1 MKFEA
6 VLFDCDGVLVDSE
19 PITNGVLRDMLAEQG
34 WQMTVQECFATFVG
48 HGITDQAPLIEKH
61 TGKPLTEE
69 WLTLFRARRDEAL
82 HARLQ
87 AVPNI
92 HFAVKTL
99 HTSTGARV
107 AVASGADHG
116 KVMLQLTTSTG
127 ARVAVASGADHG
139 KVMLQLTKVGLLNY
153 FEGRAFSG
161 MEQPR
166 NKPHPDVYLA
176 AAKALDVPIER
187 CAVIEDTPNGA
198 LAGVASGATV
208 FGYVPLGEY
217 HATAAALQAVGVQR
231 FFKDMADLPALL
243 GH

>member
-116 KVMLQLTTSTG
+116 KVMLQLT
-127 ARVAVASGADHG
+127 
-139 KVMLQLTKVGLLNY
+139 KVGLLNY

>member
-19 PITNGVLRDMLAEQG
+19 PITNGVLRDMLAQQG
-34 WQMTVQECFATFVG
+34 WQMTLQECFAIFVG
-48 HGITDQAPLIEKH
+48 HSIVDLAPSIEKH
-61 TGKPLTEE
+61 TGKSVTEE
-69 WLTLFRARRDEAL
+69 WLALFRVRRDEAL

-92 HFAVKTL
+92 HLAVKKL
-99 HTSTGARV
+99 HAATGARV

-116 KVMLQLTTSTG
+116 KVILQLS
-127 ARVAVASGADHG
+127 
-139 KVMLQLTKVGLLNY
+139 KVGLLDY
-153 FEGRAFSG
+153 FAGRTFSG
-161 MEQPR
+161 MELPH

-176 AAKALDVPIER
+176 AAKALGVPIER

-198 LAGVASGATV
+198 RAGVASGATV

-217 HATAAALQAVGVQR
+217 HVTATALQAVGVQR
-231 FFKDMADLPALL
+231 FFTDMAQLPALL
-243 GH
+243 GQQSCSQK

>member
-61 TGKPLTEE
+61 TGKPLTED

-82 HARLQ
+82 HACLQ

-92 HFAVKTL
+92 HLAVKTL

-116 KVMLQLTTSTG
+116 KVMLQLT
-127 ARVAVASGADHG
+127 
-139 KVMLQLTKVGLLNY
+139 KVGLLDY
-153 FEGRAFSG
+153 FEGRTFSG
-161 MEQPR
+161 MEQLR

-176 AAKALDVPIER
+176 AAKALGVPIEC

-198 LAGVASGATV
+198 RAGVASGATV

-217 HATAAALQAVGVQR
+217 HVTGAALQVVGVQR